1 MTEGHRQQL
10 TRELLLGYFEEA
22 FTPRSAWQI
31 GMEFE
36 AMGVDAA
43 TGVRIPYDGS
53 KASVRSCLEHYLSLR
68 GGDPAY
74 EGENLIGIDST
85 WGAITLE
92 PGGQVEWSSRPQADL
107 ALLAEQLDAHLRA
120 LDATADALGI
130 RWLGDAMDPD
140 TAIDDVPWMPKARYK
155 ILRPYLGSRGRLAH
169 RMMTQTASIQ
179 CAFDFEDPGDWRRKF
194 RAAALLAPV
203 AVALFA
209 NSSRADGGETGYR
222 SYREAIW
229 RETDPD
235 RCGLPSVVFDPGFG
249 IEAWL
254 EWVLDT
260 PAIFLHRVRGLVPAG
275 GVPFRTLMER
285 TGCKSVGLED
295 WELHLSAIF
304 TEVRSYSY
312 IEVRSADMQH
322 TPTIMAVPAL
332 YTGILY
338 DPQSLG
344 EALELCVGHDRH
356 ETWSEAMDSAAR
368 LALDGSAGGRSIRK
382 LAERV
387 VALALQGLERNPAHA
402 GDAESAGRPLLTLAE
417 HRGLDPGAVPEGRS

>member
-1 MTEGHRQQL
+1 MTEGHRQVL

-22 FTPRSAWQI
+22 FTPRSEWQV

-43 TGVRIPYDGS
+43 TGVRIPYNGS
-53 KASVRSCLEHYLSLR
+53 KASVRSCLQHYLESR
-68 GGDPAY
+68 GGDPVF
-74 EGENLIGIDST
+74 EGENLIGIDGG

-92 PGGQVEWSSRPQADL
+92 PGGQVEWSSTPQADL
-107 ALLAEQLDAHLRA
+107 GLLSEQLDGHLRA
-120 LDATADALGI
+120 LDAAADALEI
-130 RWLGDAMDPD
+130 RWLGEAMDPD
-140 TAIDDVPWMPKARYK
+140 TPLGEVPWMPKARYK
-155 ILRPYLGSRGRLAH
+155 ILAPYLGARGRLAH

-179 CAFDFEDPGDWRRKF
+179 CAFDFEDPADWRRKF
-194 RAAALLAPV
+194 RVAALLAPV

-209 NSSRADGGETGYR
+209 NSSRADGGETGYLA
-222 SYREAIW
+222 YREAIW

-235 RCGLPSVVFDPGFG
+235 RCGLPPVVFDPGFG

-275 GVPFRTLMER
+275 GVPFRNLLKQ
-285 TGCKSVGLED
+285 TGCKAVGMED

-312 IEVRSADMQH
+312 IEVRSADMQPA
-322 TPTIMAVPAL
+322 PTIMAVPSL

-338 DPQSLG
+338 DPQCLG
-344 EALELCVGHDRH
+344 EVLEMCAGHDRH
-356 ETWSEAMDSAAR
+356 DSWSEAMDSAAR
-368 LALDGSAGGRSIRK
+368 KGLDGSAGGRSIRS

-387 VALALQGLERNPAHA
+387 LALAHDGLERNPAHA
-402 GDAESAGRPLLTLAE
+402 GDAATAVRSLVTLAE
-417 HRGLDPGAVPEGRS
+417 RHGLDPGAAGSRT